1 MPIGVLTHKNSLIS
15 KESYSLIVPKQFLIQ
30 IPPWT
35 VDHRFFFLSY
45 FFLII
50 FWRFLTPLSYFFI
63 IFLSLRFFYHIFI
76 SYFEIPKIFI
86 ISLSYYFEMLKKSYH
101 IFLSYFFIFKLSY
114 HIFWLIYII
123 FLDFWKYDI
132 NMIKKKTYG
141 WDSSKL
147 QHFGR
152 SFFLRF

>member
-1 MPIGVLTHKNSLIS
+1 MGVGGWGASPRNFGGCPRRWLAPNGSGASPIG
-15 KESYSLIVPKQFLIQ
+15 
-30 IPPWT
+30 
-35 VDHRFFFLSY
+35 FFLSY

-50 FWRFLTPLSYFFI
+50 FWSFLKPLSYFFI

-101 IFLSYFFIFKLSY
+101 IFLSYFFIFKFSY

-132 NMIKKKTYG
+132 NMLKKN
-141 WDSSKL
+141 L
-147 QHFGR
+147 CVP
-152 SFFLRF
+152 L